1 MRICVFC
8 GSSSTSVQAF
18 TDVAAEVGASLARRG
33 VGVVYGGASVGTMG
47 ALADA
52 ALASGGEVVGVI
64 PRSMTARE
72 VAHGGLT
79 DLHVVEGMHE
89 RKALMNALSEGFMA
103 LPGGAGTFDELFEA
117 WTWRNIDLH
126 RKPVAVLNA
135 DGFYDPLLRQIERMQ
150 RDGFLREDHRATLTT
165 GTEAEELLDRVIAD
179 AGGTRPGAG

>member
-18 TDVAAEVGASLARRG
+18 TDVAAEVGTSLAQRG
-33 VGVVYGGASVGTMG
+33 VGVVYGAASVGTMG

-72 VAHGGLT
+72 VAHTGLT

-89 RKALMNALSEGFMA
+89 RKALMSALSEGFVA

-135 DGFYDPLLRQIERMQ
+135 GGFYDPLLEQIDRMQ
-150 RDGFLREDHRATLTT
+150 RDGFLRDDHRATLTV
-165 GTEAEELLDRVIAD
+165 GSEVEELLDLVIAEATEAETT
-179 AGGTRPGAG
+179 AG